1 MRVHPRSQ
9 SQATAALTPRAGAT
23 VMKGESMS
31 KFETWTRTLA
41 VLATLVAAGTALPT
55 PARAVT
61 STCNTFIAIGL
72 STPFNAMKVNDVA
85 TVTLT
90 LGTGGI
96 QNGTKVTINRLRYE
110 LDCVAPSFVGC
121 ADQGAIFEY
130 EGDGTITTDC
140 SGISWSSNVPAGGS
154 ATNEIV
160 LSPSP
165 GLMINAGNSA
175 FCSVSFGVKL
185 LSLEPTAGPTSDA
198 TPTAVEVNAGFLGA
212 PQNDAVCDNGL
223 ASGGTQPGSIS
234 ICPTCT
240 GDACTTS
247 VCNQDTG
254 VCDTTPLVSTAC
266 TDTDGNNCTTAGCE
280 ADPADAT
287 HGVCVQTHQ
296 TQTCTG
302 DACTSAVCNTS
313 TGACDF
319 TPLVSTACADTD
331 GNNCTTAGCEAGGPM
346 NHGSCVQ
353 THQTQT

>member
-1 MRVHPRSQ
+1 MNRFRI
-9 SQATAALTPRAGAT
+9 
-23 VMKGESMS
+23 
-31 KFETWTRTLA
+31 WTRTLA
-41 VLATLVAAGTALPT
+41 VLATVVAASAALPT

-72 STPFNAMKVNDVA
+72 NTPFNVMKVNDVA
-85 TVTLT
+85 TVSLT
-90 LGTGGI
+90 LGTGAI
-96 QNGTKVTINRLRYE
+96 QNGTKVTINRVRYE

-140 SGISWSSNVPAGGS
+140 SGISWTSNVPAGGS

-185 LSLEPTAGPTSDA
+185 LSLEPPAGPTS
-198 TPTAVEVNAGFLGA
+198 
-212 PQNDAVCDNGL
+212 
-223 ASGGTQPGSIS
+223 
-234 ICPTCT
+234 
-240 GDACTTS
+240 
-247 VCNQDTG
+247 
-254 VCDTTPLVSTAC
+254 DTTPLVSTAC

-302 DACTSAVCNTS
+302 DACTSSVCNTS
-313 TGACDF
+313 TGACTT
-319 TPLVSTACADTD
+319 TPLVSTPCTDTD
-331 GNNCTTAGCEAGGPM
+331 G
-346 NHGSCVQ
+346 
-353 THQTQT
+353 